1 MPSLE
6 DRVHVLK
13 LGATGYSQI
22 DAGIGVLT
30 FQFTEIAAKGSG
42 SNVSLLIGNP
52 TNAAITDMTIWA
64 SWGPLNADGNP
75 DYSKAASGEL
85 KIKGEIPGGRWSSH
99 KVMIDGTKPDSPGF
113 MSIAGVLV
121 GHIELFN
128 APAQHH
134 PRPPSPCRSVATP
147 NATE

>member
-99 KVMIDGTKPDSPGF
+99 KVMIDGTKPRSEEHTSELQSL
-113 MSIAGVLV
+113 MRTSYAVLV
-121 GHIELFN
+121 LKKKKKNNNNIKK
-128 APAQHH
+128 
-134 PRPPSPCRSVATP
+134 
-147 NATE
+147 

>member
-1 MPSLE
+1 MLY
-6 DRVHVLK
+6 VMCICVLIFLFFK
-13 LGATGYSQI
+13 QKTADEMRISDWSSDVCSSDLI

-99 KVMIDGTKPDSPGF
+99 KVMIDGTKPDSLGF
-113 MSIAGVLV
+113 IAITGVLV
-121 GHIELFN
+121 GQIELFN
-128 APAQHH
+128 APA
-134 PRPPSPCRSVATP
+134 
-147 NATE
+147 